1 MKRLVTLMV
10 VGAMAALLAGCGQQA
25 PKQTDIKPTTTT
37 ETTEA
42 TPAAEPA
49 AEAAPAAEAEKP
61 ADEQAAP
68 AANQE

>member
-10 VGAMAALLAGCGQQA
+10 VGAMVALLAGCGQQA

-37 ETTEA
+37 TTETTPVAE
-42 TPAAEPA
+42 PAAEPA
-49 AEAAPAAEAEKP
+49 PAAEAVKP

-68 AANQE
+68 ASTQE